1 MSLNN
6 SENSKRSLPQQTQ
19 DNLSSDNAM
28 PGEYLVEAAFT
39 LHASPLPPPE
49 TIERYERVMSGA
61 FDRILTMA
69 EKDLQAKIEHDSET
83 LTICGCNVRSGWFYA
98 HCGQTFGFVS
108 VVLYFAGL
116 LLSIWYN
123 NTVVFGAL
131 FCAGAITGLARLV
144 RSFQNKG
151 EKP

>member
-6 SENSKRSLPQQTQ
+6 SDNSRRNLPQAQ
-19 DNLSSDNAM
+19 DNILSDNAL

-69 EKDLQAKIEHDSET
+69 EKDLQAKIEHDGET
-83 LTICGCNVRSGWFYA
+83 LTICGHNVRSGWFYA
-98 HCGQTFGFVS
+98 HCGQIFGFVS
-108 VVLYFAGL
+108 VVLFFAAL
-116 LLSIWYN
+116 MLSICYN

-131 FCAGAITGLARLV
+131 FGAGAIAGLARLV
-144 RSFQNKG
+144 RSFQNK
-151 EKP
+151 K